1 MIHAKAS
8 SGFGDNINMFRLKKD
23 GKHVAVK
30 DYVDGLERYFEGL
43 KGVTNISLADLKNIL
58 GALAVKNSFFL
69 H

>member
-8 SGFGDNINMFRLKKD
+8 SGFGDNINMFRLKD

-30 DYVDGLERYFEGL
+30 DYVDGLEWYFEGL

-58 GALAVKNSFFL
+58 GALAVKNSFL

>member
-8 SGFGDNINMFRLKKD
+8 SGFGDNINMFRLKD

-30 DYVDGLERYFEGL
+30 DYVDGLEWYFEGL